1 MKSAKKSSRMSTGG
15 GNSRRVSVGG
25 NTVQTARPDS
35 SQSARGT
42 PSSRPSK
49 KDDNTGTPQSTG
61 KFLGHCRFLEAKSSV
76 PAHGSVFFLIM
87 QHTYSVYK
95 CHTCK
100 AATHEFKIF
109 RGKRVHQRPLK
120 K

>member
-49 KDDNTGTPQSTG
+49 KDDNTGAPQSTG

-76 PAHGSVFFLIM
+76 QCVFSD
-87 QHTYSVYK
+87 HATYLL
-95 CHTCK
+95 CLQMPHLQGCNTW
-100 AATHEFKIF
+100 I
-109 RGKRVHQRPLK
+109 
-120 K
+120 